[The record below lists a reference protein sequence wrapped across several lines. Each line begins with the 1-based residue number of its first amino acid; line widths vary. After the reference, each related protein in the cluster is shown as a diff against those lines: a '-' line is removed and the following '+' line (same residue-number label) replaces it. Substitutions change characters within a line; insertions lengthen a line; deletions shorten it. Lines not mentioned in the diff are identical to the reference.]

1 MSKETTY
8 SGVLGDL
15 RRLQRAMAANSTDLA
30 HLEGPRVKFDE
41 ALDQAQ
47 EIVKHQA
54 ALTAS
59 KQEASKQLRTI
70 VVEAQR
76 QGNILRLSL
85 KSHYGIRSEKLA
97 EFGLRP
103 FRGRKVKAEIPE
115 IEKNPPAAPDSPA
128 R

>member
-8 SGVLGDL
+8 AGVLGDL
-15 RRLQRAMAANSTDLA
+15 QKLRKALAANGADLG
-30 HLEGPRVKFDE
+30 HLEGPKTKFE
-41 ALDQAQ
+41 EVLDQAQ
-47 EIVKHQA
+47 EIVNHQA

-59 KQEASKQLRTI
+59 KQEASKQLKTL
-70 VVEAQR
+70 VGEAQR

-85 KSHYGIRSEKLA
+85 KAHYGIRAEKLA

-115 IEKNPPAAPDSPA
+115 IEKNPPAKPA
-128 R
+128 DPVN